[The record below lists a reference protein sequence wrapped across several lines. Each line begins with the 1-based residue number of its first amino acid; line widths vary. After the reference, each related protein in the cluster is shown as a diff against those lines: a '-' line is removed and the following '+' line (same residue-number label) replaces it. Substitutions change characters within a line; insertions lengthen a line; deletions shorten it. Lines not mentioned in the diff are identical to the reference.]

1 MELKIYDKRN
11 RLRTTLVPDSSS
23 THHEEVGGDDYLSVS
38 LDSQECVTLE
48 LNDWTVWEGRKFWCV
63 ETYTPKQTGRR
74 KWTYSVKLY
83 GAASLIKQALMLN
96 TEDSPVFSYTATA
109 REHVVLVVKNLNR
122 WMGGITDW
130 KVGKVEATGNIV
142 VDYSEGLYGN
152 DALKKIADEA
162 GTEWWIEGMT
172 VNVCRCE
179 RGDEVT
185 LGYGNGLL
193 SIERDSADNVKFFTR
208 LFPIGSSRNIDAEKY
223 GSSRLLLPSRATYVE
238 RNTELGI
245 VEHFE
250 QTAFQ
255 EIYPR
260 RTGKVSSV
268 RKETK
273 KGDDGKPFDI
283 YYFTDGEM
291 NFDPNEYEIGG
302 LVKRVTFQTGQL
314 AGLGND
320 EDGEHYFEVNY
331 NSETREFELIT
342 IWPYDDDTQV
352 PGGVLEPK
360 AEDTY
365 ILWNVR
371 MPDEYYPIAEEE
383 YATAVEKYMDEH
395 CLDKSVYKCSTD
407 YVALKKRGVVPCMGQ
422 RVRLES
428 DRFFAS
434 GYRESRI
441 TVVDQ
446 KLERPTEADIEI
458 SDVLS
463 QTTQSRMAD
472 EIENVRSEVKA
483 NTVELPDVIRSWD
496 TTLPT
501 DNNLFSARRSEQEFL
516 SRKRNDRTKGRITFE
531 QGVVFGKEEN
541 GFVDGKGN
549 AELLTAVVKELLS
562 SGDYSGG
569 GLTDGGWKL
578 GMDEDRLSHLIV
590 DKLTVRQVMNVF
602 ELLINKVRSVGGQIC
617 VSAANGKIKAVEE
630 QGDYYLISFEQ
641 ENMFVR
647 HDLVRCQTFT
657 GTDLRSYWVEVADVT
672 EAGIVVA
679 KEEFEDVEPKAG
691 DECVLMGNTAVENRQ
706 NLVLISATEDGEP
719 RVDVMDGV
727 SGKSFGNALRARL
740 GNLDGI
746 KDDTFPWNNQP
757 RGNGLYA
764 DNVYLRGTFLLST
777 GEDVKTKLEITE
789 GKVQSAIDSVRND
802 FISEKGYLNNPTFAS
817 GLEKWNSENETVF
830 FLVGN
835 RWIWANGAALSKKGD
850 GASVVTDM
858 GRKVVRIRNKYIRQK
873 HENLRFVPTFPTNG
887 EGKKEAL
894 PVYLSFFYRCAKS
907 GTLKIGFENVDK
919 TGFADFNSME
929 VSEEIAVTGG
939 YVQYTC
945 SGLWNGTGNF
955 KLAFDGDI
963 YLYMLV
969 LSTDKIEALTY
980 KYKTLFEQSER
991 LVKISAAVY
1000 DKDERALQET
1010 GLMIQPEG
1018 TGIYIKDANGK
1029 LALIGVGVEET
1040 DADGNKKTVIKL
1052 TADNIKLEGLVT
1064 ANGYFKVKEDGSIEA
1079 VNGTFRG
1086 HVYAEGGAIGGFSIG
1101 NGHIGGADVIYNEDG
1116 TIEVKDTENGLFLY
1130 DDMIGFNDK
1139 GRQAIF
1145 GTWNN
1150 YGQPM
1155 LCRLV
1160 DTATD
1165 YNFDFGISPKYGI
1178 VFDIENS
1185 MNGNFA
1191 FAGKGSGVLNGA
1203 MDGYAYKK
1211 IALDQANTVFVGYMD
1226 LQAANRFIVK
1236 ATQSSAVVALPKIG
1250 QVRDGLAIGKNTPF
1264 CMRITIIADIGSS
1277 NYKVCGRYSQQD
1289 SKKEYPWNTE
1299 ELPVMVHWDGG
1310 HYETLDM
1317 GKGDTLELLLVYDP
1331 DSTETLNG
1339 WPTKYT
1345 ARIINKQS

>member
-1 MELKIYDKRN
+1 MIDIKVIKKPKNEGSTSA
-11 RLRTTLVPDSSS
+11 LRTSGTAYGGMAVKEAAHAAKADIAELAKEAVHATDSDHAVEADHSKEADHAVNADES
-23 THHEEVGGDDYLSVS
+23 KHALEADHAKEADNADKWDYHEFDDYLN
-38 LDSQECVTLE
+38 Q
-48 LNDWTVWEGRKFWCV
+48 
-63 ETYTPKQTGRR
+63 P
-74 KWTYSVKLY
+74 
-83 GAASLIKQALMLN
+83 
-96 TEDSPVFSYTATA
+96 
-109 REHVVLVVKNLNR
+109 
-122 WMGGITDW
+122 
-130 KVGKVEATGNIV
+130 
-142 VDYSEGLYGN
+142 
-152 DALKKIADEA
+152 
-162 GTEWWIEGMT
+162 
-172 VNVCRCE
+172 
-179 RGDEVT
+179 
-185 LGYGNGLL
+185 
-193 SIERDSADNVKFFTR
+193 
-208 LFPIGSSRNIDAEKY
+208 
-223 GSSRLLLPSRATYVE
+223 
-238 RNTELGI
+238 
-245 VEHFE
+245 
-250 QTAFQ
+250 
-255 EIYPR
+255 
-260 RTGKVSSV
+260 V
-268 RKETK
+268 RK
-273 KGDDGKPFDI
+273 
-283 YYFTDGEM
+283 TDG
-291 NFDPNEYEIGG
+291 
-302 LVKRVTFQTGQL
+302 VTF
-314 AGLGND
+314 D
-320 EDGEHYFEVNY
+320 
-331 NSETREFELIT
+331 
-342 IWPYDDDTQV
+342 
-352 PGGVLEPK
+352 
-360 AEDTY
+360 
-365 ILWNVR
+365 
-371 MPDEYYPIAEEE
+371 
-383 YATAVEKYMDEH
+383 
-395 CLDKSVYKCSTD
+395 SVT
-407 YVALKKRGVVPCMGQ
+407 
-422 RVRLES
+422 S
-428 DRFFAS
+428 DS
-434 GYRESRI
+434 
-441 TVVDQ
+441 
-446 KLERPTEADIEI
+446 
-458 SDVLS
+458 
-463 QTTQSRMAD
+463 
-472 EIENVRSEVKA
+472 
-483 NTVELPDVIRSWD
+483 IRS
-496 TTLPT
+496 
-501 DNNLFSARRSEQEFL
+501 AGQ
-516 SRKRNDRTKGRITFE
+516 
-531 QGVVFGKEEN
+531 
-541 GFVDGKGN
+541 FVDGLLGAGFQLWKG
-549 AELLTAVVKELLS
+549 EDGRTYLT
-562 SGDYSGG
+562 
-569 GLTDGGWKL
+569 
-578 GMDEDRLSHLIV
+578 V
-590 DKLTVRQVMNVF
+590 DKLTVRQTMAVL
-602 ELLINKVRSVGGQIC
+602 ELLIEKVRSVGGQIC
-617 VSAANGKIKAVEE
+617 VSAANGRIKTVEE
-630 QGDYYLISFEQ
+630 SGEHYLITFEQ
-641 ENMFVR
+641 ENMFVQ

-657 GTDLRSYWVEVADVT
+657 GKDMRSYWVEVTDVT
-672 EAGIVVA
+672 ETGIVVV
-679 KEEFEDVEPKAG
+679 KEEFEGVEPKEG
-691 DECVLMGNTAVENRQ
+691 DECVLMGNTANSDRQ
-706 NLVLISATEDGEP
+706 NMVLISATEDGQP

-727 SGKSFGNALRARL
+727 SGKTFDNALRARL

-746 KDDTFPWNNQP
+746 KDDKFPADRQP

-764 DNVYLRGTFLLST
+764 DNAYMKGTFVLET
-777 GEDVKTKLEITE
+777 GEDVKTRFEITE

-802 FISEKGYLNNPTFAS
+802 FLSEKGYLNNPTFAS

-873 HENLRFVPTFPTNG
+873 HENLRFVPTFPTNSA
-887 EGKKEAL
+887 GKKEAL
-894 PVYLSFFYRCAKS
+894 PVYLSFFYRCAKA

-919 TGFADFNSME
+919 TGFADFDSME
-929 VSEEIAVTGG
+929 VSEEIAATGG

-945 SGLWNGTGNF
+945 SGLWNGTGDF
-955 KLAFDGDI
+955 KLEFDGDI

-1040 DADGNKKTVIKL
+1040 DAEGNKKTVIKL

-1101 NGHIGGADVIYNEDG
+1101 NGHIGGAAVIYNEDG

-1211 IALDQANTVFVGYMD
+1211 IALDKANTVFVGYMD

-1317 GKGDTLELLLVYDP
+1317 GKGDTLEVLLVYDP

>member
-1 MELKIYDKRN
+1 MIDIKVIKKPKNEGSTSA
-11 RLRTTLVPDSSS
+11 LRTSGTAYGGMAVKEAAHAAKADIAELAKEAIHAKDSNHAIEADHSKEADHAVNADES
-23 THHEEVGGDDYLSVS
+23 KHALEADHAKEADNADNWDYHEFDDYLN
-38 LDSQECVTLE
+38 Q
-48 LNDWTVWEGRKFWCV
+48 
-63 ETYTPKQTGRR
+63 P
-74 KWTYSVKLY
+74 
-83 GAASLIKQALMLN
+83 
-96 TEDSPVFSYTATA
+96 
-109 REHVVLVVKNLNR
+109 
-122 WMGGITDW
+122 
-130 KVGKVEATGNIV
+130 
-142 VDYSEGLYGN
+142 
-152 DALKKIADEA
+152 
-162 GTEWWIEGMT
+162 
-172 VNVCRCE
+172 
-179 RGDEVT
+179 
-185 LGYGNGLL
+185 
-193 SIERDSADNVKFFTR
+193 
-208 LFPIGSSRNIDAEKY
+208 
-223 GSSRLLLPSRATYVE
+223 
-238 RNTELGI
+238 
-245 VEHFE
+245 
-250 QTAFQ
+250 
-255 EIYPR
+255 
-260 RTGKVSSV
+260 V
-268 RKETK
+268 RK
-273 KGDDGKPFDI
+273 
-283 YYFTDGEM
+283 TDG
-291 NFDPNEYEIGG
+291 
-302 LVKRVTFQTGQL
+302 VTF
-314 AGLGND
+314 D
-320 EDGEHYFEVNY
+320 
-331 NSETREFELIT
+331 
-342 IWPYDDDTQV
+342 
-352 PGGVLEPK
+352 
-360 AEDTY
+360 
-365 ILWNVR
+365 
-371 MPDEYYPIAEEE
+371 
-383 YATAVEKYMDEH
+383 
-395 CLDKSVYKCSTD
+395 SVT
-407 YVALKKRGVVPCMGQ
+407 
-422 RVRLES
+422 S
-428 DRFFAS
+428 DS
-434 GYRESRI
+434 
-441 TVVDQ
+441 
-446 KLERPTEADIEI
+446 
-458 SDVLS
+458 
-463 QTTQSRMAD
+463 
-472 EIENVRSEVKA
+472 
-483 NTVELPDVIRSWD
+483 IRS
-496 TTLPT
+496 
-501 DNNLFSARRSEQEFL
+501 AGQ
-516 SRKRNDRTKGRITFE
+516 
-531 QGVVFGKEEN
+531 
-541 GFVDGKGN
+541 FVDGMLGAGFQLWKG
-549 AELLTAVVKELLS
+549 EDGRTYLT
-562 SGDYSGG
+562 
-569 GLTDGGWKL
+569 
-578 GMDEDRLSHLIV
+578 V
-590 DKLTVRQVMNVF
+590 DKLMVRQTMAVM
-602 ELLINKVRSVGGQIC
+602 ELLIEKVRSVGGQIC
-617 VSAANGKIKAVEE
+617 VSAANGRIKTVEE
-630 QGDYYLISFEQ
+630 SGEHYLITFEQ
-641 ENMFVR
+641 ENMFVQ

-657 GTDLRSYWVEVADVT
+657 GKDMRSYWVEVTDVT
-672 EAGIVVA
+672 ETGIVVV
-679 KEEFEDVEPKAG
+679 KEEFEGVEPKEG
-691 DECVLMGNTAVENRQ
+691 DECVLMGNTANSDRQ
-706 NLVLISATEDGEP
+706 NMVLISATEDGQP

-727 SGKSFGNALRARL
+727 SGKTFDNALRARL

-746 KDDTFPWNNQP
+746 KDDKFPADRQP

-764 DNVYLRGTFLLST
+764 DNAYMKGTFVLET
-777 GEDVKTKLEITE
+777 GEDVKTRFEITE

-802 FISEKGYLNNPTFAS
+802 FLSEKGYLNNPTFAS

-873 HENLRFVPTFPTNG
+873 HENLRFVPTFPTKSD
-887 EGKKEAL
+887 GKKEAL

-929 VSEEIAVTGG
+929 VSEEIAATGG

-945 SGLWNGTGNF
+945 SGLWNGTGDF

-1010 GLMIQPEG
+1010 GLMVQPEG

-1040 DADGNKKTVIKL
+1040 DAEGNKKTVIKL

-1185 MNGNFA
+1185 MDGNFA

-1211 IALDQANTVFVGYMD
+1211 IALDKANTVFVGYMD
-1226 LQAANRFIVK
+1226 LQAATRFIVK
-1236 ATQSSAVVALPKIG
+1236 ATQDSAVVALPKIG

-1299 ELPVMVHWDGG
+1299 ELPVMVNWDGG
-1310 HYETLDM
+1310 HYETLNM
-1317 GKGDTLELLLVYDP
+1317 GKGDTLEVLLVYDP

-1345 ARIINKQS
+1345 ARIINKLS

>member
-1 MELKIYDKRN
+1 MIDIKVIKKPKNEGSTSA
-11 RLRTTLVPDSSS
+11 LRTSGTAYGGMAVKEAAHAAKADIAELAKEAVHATDSDHAVEADHSKEADHAVNADES
-23 THHEEVGGDDYLSVS
+23 KHALEADHAKEADNADKWDYHEFDDYLN
-38 LDSQECVTLE
+38 Q
-48 LNDWTVWEGRKFWCV
+48 
-63 ETYTPKQTGRR
+63 P
-74 KWTYSVKLY
+74 
-83 GAASLIKQALMLN
+83 
-96 TEDSPVFSYTATA
+96 
-109 REHVVLVVKNLNR
+109 
-122 WMGGITDW
+122 
-130 KVGKVEATGNIV
+130 
-142 VDYSEGLYGN
+142 
-152 DALKKIADEA
+152 
-162 GTEWWIEGMT
+162 
-172 VNVCRCE
+172 
-179 RGDEVT
+179 
-185 LGYGNGLL
+185 
-193 SIERDSADNVKFFTR
+193 
-208 LFPIGSSRNIDAEKY
+208 
-223 GSSRLLLPSRATYVE
+223 
-238 RNTELGI
+238 
-245 VEHFE
+245 
-250 QTAFQ
+250 
-255 EIYPR
+255 
-260 RTGKVSSV
+260 V
-268 RKETK
+268 RK
-273 KGDDGKPFDI
+273 
-283 YYFTDGEM
+283 TDG
-291 NFDPNEYEIGG
+291 
-302 LVKRVTFQTGQL
+302 VTF
-314 AGLGND
+314 D
-320 EDGEHYFEVNY
+320 
-331 NSETREFELIT
+331 
-342 IWPYDDDTQV
+342 
-352 PGGVLEPK
+352 
-360 AEDTY
+360 
-365 ILWNVR
+365 
-371 MPDEYYPIAEEE
+371 
-383 YATAVEKYMDEH
+383 
-395 CLDKSVYKCSTD
+395 SVT
-407 YVALKKRGVVPCMGQ
+407 
-422 RVRLES
+422 S
-428 DRFFAS
+428 DS
-434 GYRESRI
+434 
-441 TVVDQ
+441 
-446 KLERPTEADIEI
+446 
-458 SDVLS
+458 
-463 QTTQSRMAD
+463 
-472 EIENVRSEVKA
+472 
-483 NTVELPDVIRSWD
+483 IRS
-496 TTLPT
+496 
-501 DNNLFSARRSEQEFL
+501 AGQ
-516 SRKRNDRTKGRITFE
+516 
-531 QGVVFGKEEN
+531 
-541 GFVDGKGN
+541 FVDGMLGAGFQLWKG
-549 AELLTAVVKELLS
+549 EDGRTYLT
-562 SGDYSGG
+562 
-569 GLTDGGWKL
+569 
-578 GMDEDRLSHLIV
+578 V
-590 DKLTVRQVMNVF
+590 DKLTVRQTMAVM
-602 ELLINKVRSVGGQIC
+602 ELLIEKVRSVGGQIC
-617 VSAANGKIKAVEE
+617 VSAANGRIKTVEE
-630 QGDYYLISFEQ
+630 SGEHYLITFEQ
-641 ENMFVR
+641 ENMFVQ

-657 GTDLRSYWVEVADVT
+657 GKDMRSYWVEVDDVT
-672 EAGIVVA
+672 EIGIVVA
-679 KEEFEDVEPKAG
+679 KEEFEGVEPKEG
-691 DECVLMGNTAVENRQ
+691 DECVLMGNTANTDRQ
-706 NLVLISATEDGEP
+706 NIVLISATEDGQP

-727 SGKSFGNALRARL
+727 SGKTFDNALRARL

-746 KDDTFPWNNQP
+746 KDDKFPADRQP

-764 DNVYLRGTFLLST
+764 DNAYMKGTFVLET
-777 GEDVKTKLEITE
+777 GEDVKTRFEITE

-802 FISEKGYLNNPTFAS
+802 FLSEKGYLNNPTFAS

-835 RWIWANGAALSKKGD
+835 KWVWANGAALSKKGD

-858 GRKVVRIRNKYIRQK
+858 ERKVVRIRNKYIRQK

-887 EGKKEAL
+887 DGKKEAL
-894 PVYLSFFYRCAKS
+894 PVYLSFFYRCAKA

-929 VSEEIAVTGG
+929 VSEEIAATGG

-945 SGLWNGTGNF
+945 SGLWNGTGDF

-1040 DADGNKKTVIKL
+1040 DAEGNKKTVIKL

-1211 IALDQANTVFVGYMD
+1211 IALDKANTVFVGYMD

-1250 QVRDGLAIGKNTPF
+1250 QVRDGLAIGKDTPF

>member
-1 MELKIYDKRN
+1 MIDIKVIKKPKNEGSTSA
-11 RLRTTLVPDSSS
+11 LRTSGTAYGGMAVKEAAHAAKADIAELAKEAIHAKDSNHAIEADHSKEADHAVNADES
-23 THHEEVGGDDYLSVS
+23 KHALEADHAKEADNADKWDYHEFDDYLN
-38 LDSQECVTLE
+38 Q
-48 LNDWTVWEGRKFWCV
+48 
-63 ETYTPKQTGRR
+63 P
-74 KWTYSVKLY
+74 
-83 GAASLIKQALMLN
+83 
-96 TEDSPVFSYTATA
+96 
-109 REHVVLVVKNLNR
+109 
-122 WMGGITDW
+122 
-130 KVGKVEATGNIV
+130 
-142 VDYSEGLYGN
+142 
-152 DALKKIADEA
+152 
-162 GTEWWIEGMT
+162 
-172 VNVCRCE
+172 
-179 RGDEVT
+179 
-185 LGYGNGLL
+185 
-193 SIERDSADNVKFFTR
+193 
-208 LFPIGSSRNIDAEKY
+208 
-223 GSSRLLLPSRATYVE
+223 
-238 RNTELGI
+238 
-245 VEHFE
+245 
-250 QTAFQ
+250 
-255 EIYPR
+255 
-260 RTGKVSSV
+260 V
-268 RKETK
+268 RK
-273 KGDDGKPFDI
+273 
-283 YYFTDGEM
+283 TDG
-291 NFDPNEYEIGG
+291 
-302 LVKRVTFQTGQL
+302 VTF
-314 AGLGND
+314 D
-320 EDGEHYFEVNY
+320 
-331 NSETREFELIT
+331 
-342 IWPYDDDTQV
+342 
-352 PGGVLEPK
+352 
-360 AEDTY
+360 
-365 ILWNVR
+365 
-371 MPDEYYPIAEEE
+371 
-383 YATAVEKYMDEH
+383 
-395 CLDKSVYKCSTD
+395 SVT
-407 YVALKKRGVVPCMGQ
+407 
-422 RVRLES
+422 S
-428 DRFFAS
+428 DS
-434 GYRESRI
+434 
-441 TVVDQ
+441 
-446 KLERPTEADIEI
+446 
-458 SDVLS
+458 
-463 QTTQSRMAD
+463 
-472 EIENVRSEVKA
+472 
-483 NTVELPDVIRSWD
+483 IRS
-496 TTLPT
+496 
-501 DNNLFSARRSEQEFL
+501 AGQ
-516 SRKRNDRTKGRITFE
+516 
-531 QGVVFGKEEN
+531 
-541 GFVDGKGN
+541 FVDGLLGAGFQLWKG
-549 AELLTAVVKELLS
+549 EDGRTYLT
-562 SGDYSGG
+562 
-569 GLTDGGWKL
+569 
-578 GMDEDRLSHLIV
+578 V
-590 DKLTVRQVMNVF
+590 DKLTVRQTMAVL
-602 ELLINKVRSVGGQIC
+602 ELLIEKVRSVGGQIC
-617 VSAANGKIKAVEE
+617 VSAANGRIKTVEE
-630 QGDYYLISFEQ
+630 SGEHYLITFEQ
-641 ENMFVR
+641 ENMFVQ

-657 GTDLRSYWVEVADVT
+657 GKDMRSYWVEVTDVT
-672 EAGIVVA
+672 ETGIVVV
-679 KEEFEDVEPKAG
+679 KEEFEGVEPKEG
-691 DECVLMGNTAVENRQ
+691 DECVLMGNTANSDRQ
-706 NLVLISATEDGEP
+706 NMVLISATEDGQP

-727 SGKSFGNALRARL
+727 SGKTFDNALRARL

-746 KDDTFPWNNQP
+746 KDDKFPADRQP

-764 DNVYLRGTFLLST
+764 DNAYMKGTFVLET
-777 GEDVKTKLEITE
+777 GEDVKTRFEITE

-802 FISEKGYLNNPTFAS
+802 FLSEKGYLNNPTFAS

-873 HENLRFVPTFPTNG
+873 HENLRFVPTFPTNSD
-887 EGKKEAL
+887 GKKEAL

-929 VSEEIAVTGG
+929 VSEEIAATGG

-945 SGLWNGTGNF
+945 SGLWNGTGDF

-1211 IALDQANTVFVGYMD
+1211 IALDKANTVFVGYMD

-1236 ATQSSAVVALPKIG
+1236 ATQGSTVVALPKIG

>member
-1 MELKIYDKRN
+1 MIDIKVIKKPKNEGSTSA
-11 RLRTTLVPDSSS
+11 LRTSGTAYGGMAVKEAAHAAKADIAELAKEAIHAKDSNHAIEADHSKEADHAVNADES
-23 THHEEVGGDDYLSVS
+23 KHALEADHAKEADNADKWDYHEFDDYLN
-38 LDSQECVTLE
+38 Q
-48 LNDWTVWEGRKFWCV
+48 
-63 ETYTPKQTGRR
+63 P
-74 KWTYSVKLY
+74 
-83 GAASLIKQALMLN
+83 
-96 TEDSPVFSYTATA
+96 
-109 REHVVLVVKNLNR
+109 
-122 WMGGITDW
+122 
-130 KVGKVEATGNIV
+130 
-142 VDYSEGLYGN
+142 
-152 DALKKIADEA
+152 
-162 GTEWWIEGMT
+162 
-172 VNVCRCE
+172 
-179 RGDEVT
+179 
-185 LGYGNGLL
+185 
-193 SIERDSADNVKFFTR
+193 
-208 LFPIGSSRNIDAEKY
+208 
-223 GSSRLLLPSRATYVE
+223 
-238 RNTELGI
+238 
-245 VEHFE
+245 
-250 QTAFQ
+250 
-255 EIYPR
+255 
-260 RTGKVSSV
+260 V
-268 RKETK
+268 RK
-273 KGDDGKPFDI
+273 
-283 YYFTDGEM
+283 TDG
-291 NFDPNEYEIGG
+291 
-302 LVKRVTFQTGQL
+302 VTF
-314 AGLGND
+314 D
-320 EDGEHYFEVNY
+320 
-331 NSETREFELIT
+331 
-342 IWPYDDDTQV
+342 
-352 PGGVLEPK
+352 
-360 AEDTY
+360 
-365 ILWNVR
+365 
-371 MPDEYYPIAEEE
+371 
-383 YATAVEKYMDEH
+383 
-395 CLDKSVYKCSTD
+395 SVT
-407 YVALKKRGVVPCMGQ
+407 
-422 RVRLES
+422 S
-428 DRFFAS
+428 DS
-434 GYRESRI
+434 
-441 TVVDQ
+441 
-446 KLERPTEADIEI
+446 
-458 SDVLS
+458 
-463 QTTQSRMAD
+463 
-472 EIENVRSEVKA
+472 
-483 NTVELPDVIRSWD
+483 IRS
-496 TTLPT
+496 
-501 DNNLFSARRSEQEFL
+501 AGQ
-516 SRKRNDRTKGRITFE
+516 
-531 QGVVFGKEEN
+531 
-541 GFVDGKGN
+541 FVDGLLGAGFQLWKG
-549 AELLTAVVKELLS
+549 EDGRTYLT
-562 SGDYSGG
+562 
-569 GLTDGGWKL
+569 
-578 GMDEDRLSHLIV
+578 V
-590 DKLTVRQVMNVF
+590 DKLTVRQTMAVL
-602 ELLINKVRSVGGQIC
+602 ELLIEKVRSVGGQIC
-617 VSAANGKIKAVEE
+617 VSAANGRIKTVEE
-630 QGDYYLISFEQ
+630 SGEHYLITFEQ
-641 ENMFVR
+641 ENMFVQ

-657 GTDLRSYWVEVADVT
+657 GKDMRSYWVEVTDVT
-672 EAGIVVA
+672 ETGIVVV
-679 KEEFEDVEPKAG
+679 KEEFEGVEPKEG
-691 DECVLMGNTAVENRQ
+691 DECVLMGNTANSDRQ
-706 NLVLISATEDGEP
+706 NMVLISATEDGQP

-727 SGKSFGNALRARL
+727 SGKTFDNALRARL

-746 KDDTFPWNNQP
+746 KDDKFPADRQP

-764 DNVYLRGTFLLST
+764 DNAYMKGTFVLET
-777 GEDVKTKLEITE
+777 GEDVKTRFEITE

-802 FISEKGYLNNPTFAS
+802 FLSEKGYLNNPTFAS

-835 RWIWANGAALSKKGD
+835 KWVWANGAALSKKGD

-873 HENLRFVPTFPTNG
+873 HENLRFVPTFPTNSD
-887 EGKKEAL
+887 GKKEAL

-919 TGFADFNSME
+919 TGFANFNSME
-929 VSEEIAVTGG
+929 VSEEIAATDG

-945 SGLWNGTGNF
+945 SGLWNGTGDF
-955 KLAFDGDI
+955 KLEFDGDI

-1000 DKDERALQET
+1000 DKDEQALQET

-1040 DADGNKKTVIKL
+1040 DAEGNKKTVIKL

-1211 IALDQANTVFVGYMD
+1211 IALDKANTVFVGYMD

-1317 GKGDTLELLLVYDP
+1317 GKGDTLEVLLVYDP

>member
-1 MELKIYDKRN
+1 MIDIKVIKKPKNEGSTSA
-11 RLRTTLVPDSSS
+11 LRTSGTAY
-23 THHEEVGGDDYLSVS
+23 GGMAVKEAAHAAKADIAELAKEAIHAKGSNHAIEADHSKEADHAVNADESKHALEADHAKEADNADKWDYREFDDYLN
-38 LDSQECVTLE
+38 Q
-48 LNDWTVWEGRKFWCV
+48 
-63 ETYTPKQTGRR
+63 P
-74 KWTYSVKLY
+74 
-83 GAASLIKQALMLN
+83 
-96 TEDSPVFSYTATA
+96 
-109 REHVVLVVKNLNR
+109 
-122 WMGGITDW
+122 
-130 KVGKVEATGNIV
+130 
-142 VDYSEGLYGN
+142 
-152 DALKKIADEA
+152 
-162 GTEWWIEGMT
+162 
-172 VNVCRCE
+172 
-179 RGDEVT
+179 
-185 LGYGNGLL
+185 
-193 SIERDSADNVKFFTR
+193 
-208 LFPIGSSRNIDAEKY
+208 
-223 GSSRLLLPSRATYVE
+223 
-238 RNTELGI
+238 
-245 VEHFE
+245 
-250 QTAFQ
+250 
-255 EIYPR
+255 
-260 RTGKVSSV
+260 V
-268 RKETK
+268 RK
-273 KGDDGKPFDI
+273 
-283 YYFTDGEM
+283 TDG
-291 NFDPNEYEIGG
+291 
-302 LVKRVTFQTGQL
+302 VTF
-314 AGLGND
+314 D
-320 EDGEHYFEVNY
+320 
-331 NSETREFELIT
+331 
-342 IWPYDDDTQV
+342 
-352 PGGVLEPK
+352 
-360 AEDTY
+360 
-365 ILWNVR
+365 
-371 MPDEYYPIAEEE
+371 
-383 YATAVEKYMDEH
+383 
-395 CLDKSVYKCSTD
+395 SVT
-407 YVALKKRGVVPCMGQ
+407 
-422 RVRLES
+422 S
-428 DRFFAS
+428 DS
-434 GYRESRI
+434 
-441 TVVDQ
+441 
-446 KLERPTEADIEI
+446 
-458 SDVLS
+458 
-463 QTTQSRMAD
+463 
-472 EIENVRSEVKA
+472 
-483 NTVELPDVIRSWD
+483 IRS
-496 TTLPT
+496 
-501 DNNLFSARRSEQEFL
+501 AGQ
-516 SRKRNDRTKGRITFE
+516 
-531 QGVVFGKEEN
+531 
-541 GFVDGKGN
+541 FVDGMLGAGFQLWKG
-549 AELLTAVVKELLS
+549 EDGRTYLT
-562 SGDYSGG
+562 
-569 GLTDGGWKL
+569 
-578 GMDEDRLSHLIV
+578 V
-590 DKLTVRQVMNVF
+590 DKLTVRQTMAVM
-602 ELLINKVRSVGGQIC
+602 ELLIEKVRSVGGQIC
-617 VSAANGKIKAVEE
+617 VSAANGRIKTVEE
-630 QGDYYLISFEQ
+630 SGEHYLITFEQ
-641 ENMFVR
+641 ENMFVQ

-657 GTDLRSYWVEVADVT
+657 GKDMRSYWVEVDDVT
-672 EAGIVVA
+672 EIGIVVA
-679 KEEFEDVEPKAG
+679 KEEFEGVEPKEG
-691 DECVLMGNTAVENRQ
+691 DECVLMGNTANTDRQ
-706 NLVLISATEDGEP
+706 NIVLISATEDGQP

-727 SGKSFGNALRARL
+727 SGKTFDNALRARL

-746 KDDTFPWNNQP
+746 KDDKFPADRQP

-764 DNVYLRGTFLLST
+764 DNAYMKGTFVLET
-777 GEDVKTKLEITE
+777 GEDVKTRFEITE

-802 FISEKGYLNNPTFAS
+802 FLSEKGYLNNPTFAS

-835 RWIWANGAALSKKGD
+835 KWVWANGAALSKKGD

-887 EGKKEAL
+887 DGKKEAL
-894 PVYLSFFYRCAKS
+894 PVYLSFFYRCAKA

-919 TGFADFNSME
+919 TGFADFNSLE
-929 VSEEIAVTGG
+929 VSEEIAATGG

-945 SGLWNGTGNF
+945 SGLWNGTGDF

-1040 DADGNKKTVIKL
+1040 DAEGNKKTVIKL

-1165 YNFDFGISPKYGI
+1165 YNFDFGIFPKCGI

-1211 IALDQANTVFVGYMD
+1211 IALDKANTVFVGYMD

-1299 ELPVMVHWDGG
+1299 ELPVMVHWDGE

-1317 GKGDTLELLLVYDP
+1317 GKGDTLEVLLVYDP

>member
-1 MELKIYDKRN
+1 MIDIKVIKKPKNEGGTSA
-11 RLRTTLVPDSSS
+11 LRTSGTAYGGMAVKEAAHAAKADIAELAKNATHAKDSDHALEADHSKEADHAVNADES
-23 THHEEVGGDDYLSVS
+23 KHALEADHAKEADNADKWDYREFDDYLN
-38 LDSQECVTLE
+38 Q
-48 LNDWTVWEGRKFWCV
+48 
-63 ETYTPKQTGRR
+63 P
-74 KWTYSVKLY
+74 
-83 GAASLIKQALMLN
+83 
-96 TEDSPVFSYTATA
+96 
-109 REHVVLVVKNLNR
+109 
-122 WMGGITDW
+122 
-130 KVGKVEATGNIV
+130 
-142 VDYSEGLYGN
+142 
-152 DALKKIADEA
+152 
-162 GTEWWIEGMT
+162 
-172 VNVCRCE
+172 
-179 RGDEVT
+179 
-185 LGYGNGLL
+185 
-193 SIERDSADNVKFFTR
+193 
-208 LFPIGSSRNIDAEKY
+208 
-223 GSSRLLLPSRATYVE
+223 
-238 RNTELGI
+238 
-245 VEHFE
+245 
-250 QTAFQ
+250 
-255 EIYPR
+255 
-260 RTGKVSSV
+260 V
-268 RKETK
+268 RK
-273 KGDDGKPFDI
+273 
-283 YYFTDGEM
+283 TDG
-291 NFDPNEYEIGG
+291 
-302 LVKRVTFQTGQL
+302 VTF
-314 AGLGND
+314 D
-320 EDGEHYFEVNY
+320 
-331 NSETREFELIT
+331 
-342 IWPYDDDTQV
+342 
-352 PGGVLEPK
+352 
-360 AEDTY
+360 
-365 ILWNVR
+365 
-371 MPDEYYPIAEEE
+371 
-383 YATAVEKYMDEH
+383 
-395 CLDKSVYKCSTD
+395 SVT
-407 YVALKKRGVVPCMGQ
+407 
-422 RVRLES
+422 S
-428 DRFFAS
+428 DS
-434 GYRESRI
+434 
-441 TVVDQ
+441 
-446 KLERPTEADIEI
+446 
-458 SDVLS
+458 
-463 QTTQSRMAD
+463 
-472 EIENVRSEVKA
+472 
-483 NTVELPDVIRSWD
+483 IRS
-496 TTLPT
+496 
-501 DNNLFSARRSEQEFL
+501 AGQ
-516 SRKRNDRTKGRITFE
+516 
-531 QGVVFGKEEN
+531 
-541 GFVDGKGN
+541 FVDGMLGAGFQLWKG
-549 AELLTAVVKELLS
+549 EDGRTYLT
-562 SGDYSGG
+562 
-569 GLTDGGWKL
+569 
-578 GMDEDRLSHLIV
+578 V
-590 DKLTVRQVMNVF
+590 DKLTVRQTMAVM
-602 ELLINKVRSVGGQIC
+602 ELLIEKVRSVGGQIC
-617 VSAANGKIKAVEE
+617 VSAANGRIKTVEE
-630 QGDYYLISFEQ
+630 SGELYLITFEQ
-641 ENMFVR
+641 ENMFVQ

-657 GTDLRSYWVEVADVT
+657 GKDMRSYWVEVADVT
-672 EAGIVVA
+672 EDGIVVA
-679 KEEFEDVEPKAG
+679 KEEFEGVEPREG
-691 DECVLMGNTAVENRQ
+691 DECVLMGNTANTDRQ
-706 NLVLISATEDGEP
+706 NIVLISATEDGQP

-727 SGKSFGNALRARL
+727 SGKTFDNALRARL

-746 KDDTFPWNNQP
+746 KDDKFPADRQP

-764 DNVYLRGTFLLST
+764 DNAYMKGTFVLET
-777 GEDVKTKLEITE
+777 GEDVKTRFEITE

-802 FISEKGYLNNPTFAS
+802 FLSEKGYLNNPTFAS

-835 RWIWANGAALSKKGD
+835 KWVWANGAALSKKGD

-887 EGKKEAL
+887 DGKKEAL
-894 PVYLSFFYRCAKS
+894 PVYLSFFYRCAKA

-919 TGFADFNSME
+919 AGFADFDSLA
-929 VSEEIAVTGG
+929 VSEQIAVTDG

-945 SGLWNGTGNF
+945 SGLWNGTGDF

-1040 DADGNKKTVIKL
+1040 DAEGNKRTVIKL

-1130 DDMIGFNDK
+1130 DNMIGFNGK

-1165 YNFDFGISPKYGI
+1165 YNFDFGIFPKYGI

-1211 IALDQANTVFVGYMD
+1211 IALDKANTVFVGYMD

-1236 ATQSSAVVALPKIG
+1236 ATQGSTVVALPKIG

-1264 CMRITIIADIGSS
+1264 CMRITIVADIGSS

-1289 SKKEYPWNTE
+1289 SKKEYPWNTD

-1317 GKGDTLELLLVYDP
+1317 GKGDTLEVLLVYDP

>member
-74 KWTYSVKLY
+74 KWAYSVKLY

-109 REHVVLVVKNLNR
+109 REHVALVVKNLNR

-130 KVGKVEATGNIV
+130 KVGKVETTGNIV

-383 YATAVEKYMDEH
+383 YATAVEKFMDEH
-395 CLDKSVYKCSTD
+395 CLDRSVYKCSTD
-407 YVALKKRGVVPCMGQ
+407 YVALKKRGVVPCIGQ

-531 QGVVFGKEEN
+531 QGVVFGEEEN

-569 GLTDGGWKL
+569 GLTDRGWKL

-630 QGDYYLISFEQ
+630 RGDSYLISFEQ

-802 FISEKGYLNNPTFAS
+802 FLSEKGYLNNPTFAS

-894 PVYLSFFYRCAKS
+894 PVYLSFFYRCAKA

-929 VSEEIAVTGG
+929 VNEEIAATGG

-945 SGLWNGTGNF
+945 SGLWNGTGDF

-1040 DADGNKKTVIKL
+1040 DAEGNKKTVIKL

-1211 IALDQANTVFVGYMD
+1211 IALDKANTVFVGYMD

-1317 GKGDTLELLLVYDP
+1317 GKGDTLEVLLVYDP